1 MVDTVKK
8 DEEVSKEYMKMYE
21 KEQMLLRQ
29 GREEGREE
37 GKQRVA
43 KVLTQSVEKL
53 MQKKA
58 YSLQQACDLL
68 DYTVEDYNNAK
79 KLIGKG

>member
-1 MVDTVKK
+1 MRRNRCFYVK
-8 DEEVSKEYMKMYE
+8 VE
-21 KEQMLLRQ
+21 K
-29 GREEGREE
+29 REEKKESREW
-37 GKQRVA
+37 QRG
-43 KVLTQSVEKL
+43 LTQSVEKL

-79 KLIGKG
+79 KLLGKG